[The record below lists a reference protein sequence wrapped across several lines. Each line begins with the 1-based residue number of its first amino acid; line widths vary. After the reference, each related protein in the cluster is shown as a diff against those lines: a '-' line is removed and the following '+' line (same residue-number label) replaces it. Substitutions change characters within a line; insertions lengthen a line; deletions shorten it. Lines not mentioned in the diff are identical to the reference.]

1 MGRLTDAI
9 KHLLIINILFF
20 VATNLYGDYMYQWFS
35 LWFPESN
42 NFGLWQILSHMF
54 MHGGFMHILF
64 NMYALWAFGSPL
76 ERMWG
81 RNKFLF
87 FYFSAGLGAAL
98 IHTGVNY
105 YTILQAYETVSAWLP
120 KEVFYEILNVDSA
133 RGNQMLGELFYN
145 NAVEI
150 LNNKGIVTQIDD
162 SNFGALFDAHA
173 LLKTPAVGAS
183 GAIYGILV
191 AFGMSFPNSEL
202 FLIFLPVPI
211 KAKYFIPVLVGLD
224 LFSGVT
230 GTPIFGS
237 GIAHWAHVGGALFGF
252 IMMWYWKKNQFN
264 KNRWDR

>member
-1 MGRLTDAI
+1 MGRLTGAI

-20 VATNLYGDYMYQWFS
+20 VATGLYGDQMYQWFS
-35 LWFPESN
+35 LWFPQHEN
-42 NFGLWQILSHMF
+42 WRYWQVISHMF
-54 MHGGFMHILF
+54 MHGGLMHILF

-105 YTILQAYETVSAWLP
+105 YYFNQGIEALVNSGLTETRLL
-120 KEVFYEILNVDSA
+120 EILGEGKYSPDWYREASQSTIDNF
-133 RGNQMLGELFYN
+133 LGAYN
-145 NAVEI
+145 
-150 LNNKGIVTQIDD
+150 
-162 SNFGALFDAHA
+162 
-173 LLKTPAVGAS
+173 TPAVGAS

-191 AFGMSFPNSEL
+191 AFGMSYPNSEL
-202 FLIFLPVPI
+202 FLIFLPIPI

-230 GTPIFGS
+230 GYPIFGS
-237 GIAHWAHVGGALFGF
+237 GIAHFAHVGGALFGF
-252 IMMWYWKKNQFN
+252 LMMWYWKRNSFNQ
-264 KNRWDR
+264 NRWN

>member
-1 MGRLTDAI
+1 MGRLTGAI

-20 VATNLYGDYMYQWFS
+20 VATGLYGDQMYQWFS
-35 LWFPESN
+35 LWFPQHEN
-42 NFGLWQILSHMF
+42 WRYWQVISHMF
-54 MHGGFMHILF
+54 MHGGLMHILF

-105 YTILQAYETVSAWLP
+105 YYFNQGIEALVNSGLTETNLL
-120 KEVFYEILNVDSA
+120 EILGEGKYSPDWYKEASQSTIDNF
-133 RGNQMLGELFYN
+133 LGAYN
-145 NAVEI
+145 
-150 LNNKGIVTQIDD
+150 
-162 SNFGALFDAHA
+162 
-173 LLKTPAVGAS
+173 TPAVGAS

-191 AFGMSFPNSEL
+191 AFGMSYPNSEL
-202 FLIFLPVPI
+202 FLIFLPIPI

-230 GTPIFGS
+230 GYPIFGS
-237 GIAHWAHVGGALFGF
+237 GIAHFAHVGGALFGF
-252 IMMWYWKKNQFN
+252 LMMWYWKRNQFN
-264 KNRWDR
+264 QNRWN

>member
-20 VATNLYGDYMYQWFS
+20 VATNIYGEQMYQWFS
-35 LWFPESN
+35 LWFPGNSN
-42 NFGLWQILSHMF
+42 FSWWQVVSHMF

-64 NMYALWAFGSPL
+64 NMYALWAFGTPL

-98 IHTGVNY
+98 IHSGVNY
-105 YTILQAYETVSAWLP
+105 YYV
-120 KEVFYEILNVDSA
+120 
-133 RGNQMLGELFYN
+133 
-145 NAVEI
+145 
-150 LNNKGIVTQIDD
+150 NKGVEALVSSGLTEASIMEIVSQGKYSPDWYNLAPQTVID
-162 SNFGALFDAHA
+162 NFLSANN
-173 LLKTPAVGAS
+173 TPAVGAS
-183 GAIYGILV
+183 GAVYGILV

-230 GTPIFGS
+230 GYPIFGS
-237 GIAHWAHVGGALFGF
+237 GIAHFAHVGGALFGF
-252 IMMWYWKKNQFN
+252 VMMWYWKRNQFN
-264 KNRWDR
+264 RNRWD